1 MLVPLLGLAIGLLLL
16 TFSLF
21 VYKGVPVVHR
31 YAFLSK
37 FENNVLFIWGNIS
50 ISLAAMLG
58 IAGYWNVFQG
68 DDLRLGRIVL
78 LIVGITATIWS
89 MLETLG
95 VDHPLKKFA
104 VGEKI
109 NQIGVL
115 NIIGYILSGAAV
127 LTLISIF
134 GIAFFDYNY
143 GGDAFMYH
151 IPFAARIWGIIPPE
165 QYTFEYFTENRF
177 LGFPLLANWLQ
188 GLFWVVFNRIEA
200 TNLVAYFSL
209 IILIFYLVKVPKIPF
224 YLASLSLLAVPM
236 VHMHAARSY
245 IDLPG
250 NVGVSIC
257 ILTLYLLYIDK
268 IKLDFKTLLIL
279 FLSAFVAANI
289 KLQLIPVVFLLIL
302 ASLPL
307 FVTNYWR
314 SDKTRQDNLLKL
326 AQVFALGTLASLII
340 FYNPLK
346 NIIVYQNPAYPVK
359 ITIAGQVLNH
369 TEESPNFMHENI
381 RRLPPPVRWGRSL
394 LEINAF
400 DDRRPWRWTLA
411 MDFISWNEER
421 FGMGGYFGG
430 YVIFNVVL
438 LAFLCWKN
446 WQKSTK
452 VALAFMLVTSAV
464 TMWLPQSYE
473 LRYYMYWMIVFVSLN
488 AYLVTRLAEQ
498 DPRPKNVIKPQY
510 FGLVAFMFMI
520 IFIHKTNKFFTY
532 PAFQP
537 LTQQLETA
545 DWMVKKEI
553 FSQIEDGDQ
562 VCIVEKAPFSF
573 FYNSYF
579 HPGRDYSVRAEF
591 NLEDERMKDKCEG
604 LKILR

>member
-1 MLVPLLGLAIGLLLL
+1 MLVPLLGLAIGILLVIFSFLIYRGSPLFHRYSLL
-16 TFSLF
+16 T
-21 VYKGVPVVHR
+21 
-31 YAFLSK
+31 K
-37 FENNVLFIWGNIS
+37 FEDDVVFIWGNIS

-58 IAGYWNVFQG
+58 IAGYWNIFRG

-78 LIVGITATIWS
+78 LILGVTATGWS
-89 MLETLG
+89 ILETLNIN
-95 VDHPLKKFA
+95 PLKKF
-104 VGEKI
+104 KI
-109 NQIGVL
+109 PQKLRKLGIL

-165 QYTFEYFTENRF
+165 QYTFEYFTENRL

-188 GLFWVVFNRIEA
+188 GLFWVIFNRIEA
-200 TNLVAYFSL
+200 TNLVAYSSL
-209 IILIFYLVKVPKIPF
+209 IIMIVYLVKVAKIPF
-224 YLASLSLLAVPM
+224 YLASLSLLAIPM

-257 ILTLYLLYIDK
+257 ILTLYLLYSDK
-268 IKLDFKTLLIL
+268 IKLNLKSILIL
-279 FLSAFVAANI
+279 FFSAFTAANI
-289 KLQLIPVVFLLIL
+289 KLQLIPVVLLLIFV
-302 ASLPL
+302 SLPI
-307 FVTNYWR
+307 FIKSYWQAEKNR
-314 SDKTRQDNLLKL
+314 KQNLIKI
-326 AQVFALGTLASLII
+326 AQVITLGTLASLII
-340 FYNPLK
+340 FYNPIK
-346 NIIVYQNPAYPVK
+346 NIVLYQNPGYPIK
-359 ITIAGQVLNH
+359 ITIGGQVLNH

-381 RRLPPPVRWGRSL
+381 RKLPPPVRWGRSV

-400 DDRRPWRWTLA
+400 DDRRPWPWTLA

-421 FGMGGYFGG
+421 FGMGGFFGG
-430 YVIFNVVL
+430 YVVFNVVL
-438 LAFLCWKN
+438 FAFLCWKN
-446 WQKSTK
+446 WQKETK
-452 VALAFMLVTSAV
+452 IALAFMGIMTGI

-488 AYLVTRLAEQ
+488 AYLVTRWAEYH
-498 DPRPKNVIKPQY
+498 PSPKNIIKPQY
-510 FGLVAFMFMI
+510 FGLVAFIFMI
-520 IFIHKTNKFFTY
+520 IFVHKTNKFFTY

-553 FSQIEDGDQ
+553 FSQIKDGDR

-579 HPGRDYSVRAEF
+579 HPGREYYVRSEF

>member
-1 MLVPLLGLAIGLLLL
+1 MLVPLLGLAIGFLLL
-16 TFSLF
+16 TFSLL
-21 VYKGVPVVHR
+21 VYKGVTIVQR
-31 YAFLSK
+31 YTFLGK

-78 LIVGITATIWS
+78 FLVGIIATSWS
-89 MLETLG
+89 ILETL
-95 VDHPLKKFA
+95 DINHPLRKFA
-104 VGEKI
+104 VAEKI
-109 NQIGVL
+109 KKIGVL

-200 TNLVAYFSL
+200 TNLVSYFSL
-209 IILIFYLVKVPKIPF
+209 IILIVYLVKVPKIPF

-236 VHMHAARSY
+236 IHMHAARSY

-257 ILTLYLLYIDK
+257 ILTLYLLYIHK
-268 IKLDFKTLLIL
+268 VKLNLKTISIL
-279 FLSAFVAANI
+279 FSSAFVAANI

-302 ASLPL
+302 CSLPL
-307 FVTNYWR
+307 FVINYWQT
-314 SDKTRQDNLLKL
+314 DKTRQANMLKL

-340 FYNPLK
+340 FYNPIK
-346 NIIVYQNPAYPVK
+346 NIVLYQNPAYPVK
-359 ITIAGQVLNH
+359 ITIVGQVLNH
-369 TEESPNFMHENI
+369 TEESPNFMHEKI
-381 RRLPPPVRWGRSL
+381 RRLPPPVRWGQSL

-430 YVIFNVVL
+430 YVIFNAVL
-438 LAFLCWKN
+438 FAFLCWKN

-452 VALAFMLVTSAV
+452 VALALMLVMSLV
-464 TMWLPQSYE
+464 TMWMPQSYE

-488 AYLVTRLAEQ
+488 AYLVTRFAEHSPS
-498 DPRPKNVIKPQY
+498 PRTILKPQY
-510 FGLVAFMFMI
+510 FGLVAFVFMI

-545 DWMVKKEI
+545 DWIVKKEI
-553 FSQIEDGDQ
+553 FSQIKDGDR

-579 HPGRDYSVRAEF
+579 HPGQNYSVRAEF

>member
-1 MLVPLLGLAIGLLLL
+1 MLVPLLGLAIGFLLL
-16 TFSLF
+16 TFSLL
-21 VYKGVPVVHR
+21 VYKGVTIVQR
-31 YAFLSK
+31 YTFLGK

-78 LIVGITATIWS
+78 FLVGIIATSWS
-89 MLETLG
+89 ILETL
-95 VDHPLKKFA
+95 DINHPLRKFA
-104 VGEKI
+104 VAEKI
-109 NQIGVL
+109 KKIGVL

-200 TNLVAYFSL
+200 TNLVSYFSL
-209 IILIFYLVKVPKIPF
+209 IILIVYLVKVPKIPF

-236 VHMHAARSY
+236 IHMHAARSY

-268 IKLDFKTLLIL
+268 VKLNLKTISIL

-302 ASLPL
+302 CSLPL
-307 FVTNYWR
+307 FVINYWQT
-314 SDKTRQDNLLKL
+314 DKTRQANMLKL
-326 AQVFALGTLASLII
+326 AQVFALGTLASLVI
-340 FYNPLK
+340 FYNPIK
-346 NIIVYQNPAYPVK
+346 NIFLYQNPAYPVK

-369 TEESPNFMHENI
+369 TEESPNFMHEKI
-381 RRLPPPVRWGRSL
+381 RRLP
-394 LEINAF
+394 
-400 DDRRPWRWTLA
+400 
-411 MDFISWNEER
+411 
-421 FGMGGYFGG
+421 
-430 YVIFNVVL
+430 
-438 LAFLCWKN
+438 
-446 WQKSTK
+446 
-452 VALAFMLVTSAV
+452 
-464 TMWLPQSYE
+464 QS
-473 LRYYMYWMIVFVSLN
+473 
-488 AYLVTRLAEQ
+488 
-498 DPRPKNVIKPQY
+498 
-510 FGLVAFMFMI
+510 
-520 IFIHKTNKFFTY
+520 
-532 PAFQP
+532 
-537 LTQQLETA
+537 
-545 DWMVKKEI
+545 
-553 FSQIEDGDQ
+553 DGD
-562 VCIVEKAPFSF
+562 
-573 FYNSYF
+573 
-579 HPGRDYSVRAEF
+579 
-591 NLEDERMKDKCEG
+591 NLY
-604 LKILR
+604 